1 MGVRNCSSSNII
13 FLFVWHFCPKQYIG
27 VPKRSLSCRFNN
39 HRLDLLYQRPSRISS
54 HLNKWMCKIEDCQI
68 WANFKCPTLTTEE
81 LTTLARRVID
91 QYFILTFKT
100 YLPYGL
106 HISTTMFKDVTTSP
120 LVLPYSG
127 LASIAVR
134 VITKHYKELHERKP
148 HIFHSSMVAVF
159 SRNCNIE
166 YSLVSPNIR

>member
-1 MGVRNCSSSNII
+1 MCVHVCLCVSARM
-13 FLFVWHFCPKQYIG
+13 FVH
-27 VPKRSLSCRFNN
+27 RFDILN
-39 HRLDLLYQRPSRISS
+39 QRPSTISS
-54 HLNKWMCKIEDCQI
+54 HFNQGRREVEDCRI
-68 WANFKCPTLTTEE
+68 TPIFKCPTLATEE
-81 LTTLARRVID
+81 LTTRARHEIE
-91 QYFILTFKT
+91 QYFIRTSKT

-106 HISTTMFKDVTTSP
+106 SIANTRYNDVPTIP